1 MQKMSKIKRF
11 FVILLSMVIAIS
23 PTFFSG
29 CKFEDY
35 SSTRKNPLD
44 FETHYGGGG
53 GGNSA
58 EEEVVDP
65 NAPPRSD
72 EISEEEYY
80 DYFKNYRITYK
91 PGEVERESFNQSIK
105 NQNAEI
111 AESILTKL
119 YNVYGDSTDALFQ
132 LNDISLE
139 FNNSGTTFGVV
150 YIKHNEDT
158 DTDNYY
164 QVDYIV
170 DYDSYYNHKNAILGE
185 NSANPD
191 TEKWVCSADDFV
203 DNVEFKNRIKLAEAL
218 ILAGNYIDAKD
229 GGNTFDTAY
238 SAYNTLDY
246 TDDALVE
253 AEINNIVSGINHIGY
268 TQTEIEQLSS
278 FVLKYVIG
286 EEQVNLD
293 NSRFV
298 NAYSA
303 DGLTITVVDDEN
315 YNRFLTEE
323 TYYTVANKQ
332 DLSLNINVDPAISVT
347 DDNANSFEGL
357 LYYAQKYMMQFSLSQ
372 NNSVVINGYISDDPL
387 FPDENSTYSTE
398 PNGLNAL
405 FTQTIYNNLIAT
417 DYRKVEIKDENE
429 NVIETKYN
437 FDANVWGYNK
447 DGEIEDKEFLDE
459 DELGSVLYKVNNT
472 YYSLF
477 SIRLPYFKNYYNTV
491 NFMVNNLLSQKV
503 TDENKADLDAKWR
516 ENHPD
521 MDYPYS
527 DVFPTVPLTYFTDL
541 DSKTMVFDEEVGEI
555 TMKDSGFQVY
565 QSFMIMPE
573 KDVYMED
580 AFFLFQAP
588 EDPTGS
594 LESFNITVYVRYFD
608 GETQSYA
615 TWERSGVESEFYSLG
630 TVEVEYSQEEDGEY
644 TLFEDLGLKS
654 ILTKAKIEGTPKGDC
669 LLEGFDENAEVLCDE
684 PAQLVTK
691 DNYGYWFNYQTTPE
705 GQDVVCF
712 DGKNAHSSSYLE
724 FVFYNPTE
732 TPFVFMFYPEGCY
745 KA

>member
-521 MDYPYS
+521 MDYP
-527 DVFPTVPLTYFTDL
+527 
-541 DSKTMVFDEEVGEI
+541 
-555 TMKDSGFQVY
+555 
-565 QSFMIMPE
+565 
-573 KDVYMED
+573 
-580 AFFLFQAP
+580 
-588 EDPTGS
+588 
-594 LESFNITVYVRYFD
+594 
-608 GETQSYA
+608 
-615 TWERSGVESEFYSLG
+615 
-630 TVEVEYSQEEDGEY
+630 
-644 TLFEDLGLKS
+644 
-654 ILTKAKIEGTPKGDC
+654 
-669 LLEGFDENAEVLCDE
+669 
-684 PAQLVTK
+684 
-691 DNYGYWFNYQTTPE
+691 
-705 GQDVVCF
+705 
-712 DGKNAHSSSYLE
+712 
-724 FVFYNPTE
+724 
-732 TPFVFMFYPEGCY
+732 
-745 KA
+745 